1 MSTMPSTSG
10 DTMGRSSSPL
20 ACASSGAE
28 TIFGS
33 AWRNRTPVS
42 PAGTPVSLP
51 LLVIEA
57 TIAGV
62 SVTAT
67 TAGSAVLAS
76 WTAARHLQPTMRPQ
90 QGDVLVSSRSST
102 TDYVVSVVPKR
113 SGFCGSHDEAI
124 AKARDLAEQLR
135 VDVWLTED
143 RTHFK
148 HIASY
153 RPREDVAPG

>member
-1 MSTMPSTSG
+1 
-10 DTMGRSSSPL
+10 
-20 ACASSGAE
+20 
-28 TIFGS
+28 
-33 AWRNRTPVS
+33 
-42 PAGTPVSLP
+42 
-51 LLVIEA
+51 
-57 TIAGV
+57 
-62 SVTAT
+62 
-67 TAGSAVLAS
+67 
-76 WTAARHLQPTMRPQ
+76 MRPQ

-153 RPREDVAPG
+153 RPGEDVAPG